1 MAADIV
7 SLTMLSFLREHFL
20 ASIFLQKLVRKNSTS
35 SGGDKVSVKYVIGI
49 GNSFM
54 FLGKDCFTGSYI

>member
-35 SGGDKVSVKYVIGI
+35 SGGEKVSTKYVIGI
-49 GNSFM
+49 ENSFM